1 MNRDK
6 GIIRIT
12 AIILLI
18 GSVIIYS
25 LVIANQQTTEL
36 SNTQQHSQVFNTTN
50 QVNTQERTAIVL
62 PYDQEA
68 EKDIVEQIYNNN
80 NTQVYTN
87 TNGIVQGRWITKIS
101 NEVLQE
107 NETTNQTSL
116 PWTVVHI
123 GGLASL
129 QTLGIDPVYIL
140 KDQQEAIYYIPL
152 GQKYDRGS
160 IASRYNG
167 NIKEIVAQTEI
178 QANELRW
185 DKITFINL
193 PQYAGQLVLMVVDTW
208 NQQWLLQIDYTSYHK
223 NKQHMK
229 QRFNSQRI

>member
-87 TNGIVQGRWITKIS
+87 TNGIVQGR
-101 NEVLQE
+101 
-107 NETTNQTSL
+107 
-116 PWTVVHI
+116 
-123 GGLASL
+123 
-129 QTLGIDPVYIL
+129 
-140 KDQQEAIYYIPL
+140 
-152 GQKYDRGS
+152 
-160 IASRYNG
+160 
-167 NIKEIVAQTEI
+167 
-178 QANELRW
+178 
-185 DKITFINL
+185 
-193 PQYAGQLVLMVVDTW
+193 
-208 NQQWLLQIDYTSYHK
+208 
-223 NKQHMK
+223 
-229 QRFNSQRI
+229 